1 MFVKTILR
9 RLGIGVSVLALVAA
23 GGCGSDDDGGGD
35 GGGGDAAALEKI
47 TWVTGVG
54 IQGREAYAY
63 VAQEK
68 GYFREAGFE
77 VDVQPGRGTVENL
90 KLLQG
95 GQADF
100 AVLDI
105 TGALIEY
112 GKGTFKDFTIVSAI
126 QQRNLACLMAL
137 EGSGVASP
145 KDLEGKKIA
154 YIPGGVVR
162 TLFDTYASLAG
173 FNPKTVTWVTMP
185 APQMPAG
192 LASKKIDVATQ
203 FVVGKGFVESVAKGK
218 KAVVLPY
225 SDYLV
230 DLYGNGVAVTNKAA
244 KDDPDRVRRFNEAIL
259 KGLAYAV
266 DNPQEAGTIYAKYQK
281 AQPAR
286 AAGGEMALMAPYVK
300 SSASGG
306 QVGALDQSRVARNI
320 AILQGAGTIPTSFR
334 PEEVVSFDY
343 LPKS

>member
-1 MFVKTILR
+1 VKTILR
-9 RLGIGVSVLALVAA
+9 RLGIGVTVLALVAA
-23 GGCGSDDDGGGD
+23 GGCGSDEGD
-35 GGGGDAAALEKI
+35 GGGGEDAAAIEKV
-47 TWVTGVG
+47 TFVTGVG
-54 IQGREAYAY
+54 VQGRESYVY

-68 GYFREAGFE
+68 GYFREAGFDVE
-77 VDVQPGRGTVENL
+77 VKPGAGTVTNL
-90 KLLQG
+90 KYLQG
-95 GQADF
+95 DQADF

-112 GKGTFKDFTIVSAI
+112 GKGTFKDFTIISAI

-173 FNPKTVTWVTMP
+173 FDPKTVTWVNMP

-203 FVVGKGFVESVAKGK
+203 FVVGKGFVESVAKGR

-230 DLYGNGVAVTNKAA
+230 DLYGNGIAVTNKTA

-266 DNPQEAGTIYAKYQK
+266 ENPQEAGTIYAKYQK

-334 PEEVVSFDY
+334 PDEVVSFDF

>member
-1 MFVKTILR
+1 MFVKTMIR
-9 RLGIGVSVLALVAA
+9 RLGIAATALALVAV
-23 GGCGSDDDGGGD
+23 GGCGSDEGNND
-35 GGGGDAAALEKI
+35 GGGGDTPTIEKV
-47 TWVTGVG
+47 TYLTGVN
-54 IQGREAYAY
+54 IQGRESYVY

-68 GYFREAGFE
+68 GYFKEAGFD
-77 VDVQPGRGTVENL
+77 VDVKPGAGTVQNL

-137 EGSGVASP
+137 EGSGVATP

-173 FNPKTVTWVTMP
+173 FDPKKVTWVNMP
-185 APQMPAG
+185 AQQMPQG
-192 LASKKIDVATQ
+192 LAAGSIDVATQ

-230 DLYGNGVAVTNKAA
+230 DLYGNGIGVTKKTA

-259 KGLAYAV
+259 KGLAYAI
-266 DNPQEAGTIYAKYQK
+266 DNPQEAGTIYAKFQK

-300 SSASGG
+300 SSGPSG
-306 QVGALDQSRVARNI
+306 QVGALDANRVARNI
-320 AILQGAGTIPTSFR
+320 AILQGAGTIPTSFQ
-334 PEEVVSFDY
+334 PQDVVSFDF